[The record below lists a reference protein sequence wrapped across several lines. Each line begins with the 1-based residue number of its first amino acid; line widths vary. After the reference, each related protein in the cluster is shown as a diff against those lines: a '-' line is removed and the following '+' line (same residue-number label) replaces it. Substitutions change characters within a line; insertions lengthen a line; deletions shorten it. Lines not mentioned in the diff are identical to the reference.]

1 MIKFGCVLETAG
13 TGYWSNVAKK
23 VQLTGIDLGYI
34 NDEEDFGELRVFF
47 DTKTWDTDT
56 DGLIYT
62 DRLFL
67 DLLSGELLGAGLN
80 SIDVSYSEQG
90 MQGDNYVS
98 LDVGPV
104 FLKSFKE
111 IAVEQYT
118 AALEG

>member
-67 DLLSGELLGAGLN
+67 DLLSGELLASGLN

>member
-1 MIKFGCVLETAG
+1 MIKFGCVLKTSG
-13 TGYWSNVAKK
+13 DGYWSDVAKE
-23 VQLTGIDLGYI
+23 VRLTGIDLGYI
-34 NDEEDFGELRVFF
+34 NEEEDFGELRVYF
-47 DTKTWDTDT
+47 DKSWDVYK

-67 DLLSGELLGAGLN
+67 DLLGAELLGAGLN

-111 IAVEQYT
+111 IAIEEYT
-118 AALEG
+118 AAM

>member
-56 DGLIYT
+56 DGLINT